1 MSEQTAALQDALAAE
16 HAVIWGYGVLGAHLS
31 GAELA
36 TAHAA
41 DTAHRDRRD
50 AAAALI
56 QQLGVTPVTAEPTYR
71 LPFAVTDRDG
81 ALRLAA
87 RLEDGAAAAW
97 WYVVGAADADPTR
110 RLAVGALTDT
120 AVRATGWR
128 LIIDPGLAPVPF
140 PGQH

>member
-1 MSEQTAALQDALAAE
+1 VSDQTTALQDALAAE

-31 GAELA
+31 GAQLA
-36 TAHAA
+36 TAQAA

-50 AAAALI
+50 AVTAMVR
-56 QQLGVTPVTAEPTYR
+56 QLGVAPVTAEPAYR
-71 LPFAVTDRDG
+71 LPFAVTDRAS

-97 WYVVGAADADPTR
+97 WYLVGAADAEPTR
-110 RLAVGALTDT
+110 RFAVHALTDA

-128 LIIDPGLAPVPF
+128 LSTDPGRAPAPF
-140 PGQH
+140 PGQP